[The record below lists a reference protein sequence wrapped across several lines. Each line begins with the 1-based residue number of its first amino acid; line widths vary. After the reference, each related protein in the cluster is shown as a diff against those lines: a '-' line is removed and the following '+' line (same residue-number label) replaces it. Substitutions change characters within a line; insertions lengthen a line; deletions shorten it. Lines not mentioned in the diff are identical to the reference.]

1 MTTKTTAP
9 VAAIE
14 VDHLVKTYRVPE
26 RSEGWAANIRS
37 LFNRQYKEV
46 RAVDD
51 ISFKIATGERVGFL
65 GPNGAGKTT
74 TLKMLSGLL
83 HPTSG
88 QLRVAGFVPFERSPG
103 FLRSITY
110 VAGQKERLI
119 WDLPPLD
126 TFLYHQAVFRI
137 GEAEYKETLQELI
150 RLLEIQHVVA
160 TPARR
165 LSLGERMRC
174 ELAAA
179 LIHRPRVL
187 FLDEPTIGLD
197 VHMQH
202 VIRQMVK
209 GYNERFGATVILTSH
224 DLRDVEALCPRIV
237 VIDGG
242 KILYDGQRRQFVER
256 FARTRQIRVQWQ
268 EQVDRAL
275 LARFSMAHIEDL
287 PDGETSLTV
296 ETALVREVM
305 STLEQAAGIR
315 ALHVQDPPIETVFVE
330 LYRQRAAERIN
341 GLA

>member
-1 MTTKTTAP
+1 MTAKP
-9 VAAIE
+9 PAIR
-14 VDHLVKTYRVPE
+14 VDNLVKTYRVPE
-26 RSEGWAANIRS
+26 RSEGLAANFRS
-37 LFNRQYKEV
+37 LFNRKYKEV

-51 ISFKIATGERVGFL
+51 ISFSIAAGERVGFL

-83 HPTSG
+83 HPSSG
-88 QLRVAGFVPFERSPG
+88 QVRVADFVPFERSHA

-119 WDLPPLD
+119 WDLPPMD

-137 GEAEYKETLQELI
+137 GEAEYKETLDELI
-150 RLLEIQHVVA
+150 RLLEIQHVVG

-179 LIHRPRVL
+179 LIHRPKVL

-242 KILYDGQRRQFVER
+242 KILYDGERRQFAER

-275 LARFSMAHIEDL
+275 LARFTSARIDDL
-287 PDGETSLTV
+287 ADGETGLTV
-296 ETALVREVM
+296 ETGLVREIM
-305 STLEQAAGIR
+305 SALEQAAGIR
-315 ALHVQDPPIETVFVE
+315 SLHVQDPPIEAVFVD
-330 LYRQRAAERIN
+330 LYRQRAAERI
-341 GLA
+341 GSLP

>member
-1 MTTKTTAP
+1 MSFGYSVVSCRSLHSLYMP
-9 VAAIE
+9 SNAIAVE
-14 VDHLVKTYRVPE
+14 NLVKTYRVPE
-26 RSEGWAANIRS
+26 RTEGLGAGFRS

-51 ISFKIATGERVGFL
+51 ISFEIAAGTRVGFL

-74 TLKMLSGLL
+74 TLKILSGLL
-83 HPTSG
+83 HPTG
-88 QLRVAGFVPFERSPG
+88 GKVTVAGFEPFARTHA
-103 FLRSITY
+103 FLRAITY

-126 TFLYHQAVFRI
+126 TFAYHQAVFRI
-137 GEAEYKETLQELI
+137 PDNEFRETQAELI
-150 RLLEIQHVVA
+150 KLLEIEHVVG

-179 LIHRPRVL
+179 LIHRPKVL

-209 GYNERFGATVILTSH
+209 NYNERFGATVILTSH

-242 KILYDGQRRQFVER
+242 KILYDGDRQAFVTR
-256 FARTRQIRVQWQ
+256 FAKTR
-268 EQVDRAL
+268 
-275 LARFSMAHIEDL
+275 
-287 PDGETSLTV
+287 PDE
-296 ETALVREVM
+296 AP
-305 STLEQAAGIR
+305 
-315 ALHVQDPPIETVFVE
+315 PPIEAVFVE
-330 LYRQRAAERIN
+330 LYRERAAGRSA
-341 GLA
+341 GRP